1 MDVKNPSLIEP
12 GVKYFL
18 KETLKQCSK
27 KKKTYYYYWW
37 NIAFLLLFLFIL
49 GSLLV
54 WKKKN
59 KPNKEDTIAKRDEQ
73 RLYILEKIKQIQ
85 EKKKKET
92 NQIITNLP
100 KFESDFEIMHKNYYK
115 I

>member
-1 MDVKNPSLIEP
+1 MNDKSPSLIEP

-18 KETLKQCSK
+18 KETLKQCQK
-27 KKKTYYYYWW
+27 KKITYYYYWW
-37 NIAFLLLFLFIL
+37 NTILFVLFLFIL

-54 WKKKN
+54 WKKQT
-59 KPNKEDTIAKRDEQ
+59 KPTKDELTAKREQQ
-73 RLYILEKIKQIQ
+73 RLYILEKIKTMQ

-92 NQIITNLP
+92 NEIITNLP

-115 I
+115 V